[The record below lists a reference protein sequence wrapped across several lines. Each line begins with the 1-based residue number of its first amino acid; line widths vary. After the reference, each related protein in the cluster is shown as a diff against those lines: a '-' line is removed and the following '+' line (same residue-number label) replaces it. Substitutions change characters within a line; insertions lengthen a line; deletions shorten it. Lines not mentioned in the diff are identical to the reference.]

1 MKPAGSPPS
10 LKLDYQSPAPRP
22 RSGAWADLGYTFLAI
37 GVVFLAAVMFGFL
50 LLVII
55 MVSGS

>member
-1 MKPAGSPPS
+1 MKPADSPLG
-10 LKLDYQSPAPRP
+10 LKLDYQAPRSRP
-22 RSGAWADLGYTFLAI
+22 RSRAWAYLGYTFLAV
-37 GVVFLAAVMFGFL
+37 GVVFLAAIMFGFI